1 MLSGQ
6 NKQLKSRGVSFK
18 QSAGAQRRQRWN
30 AVTTTRRANVMSNK
44 YGGIIKQSKR
54 WGVSQN
60 SLKVYSSELASNLD
74 KITYSYVMQKFL
86 SFLIVFIISVFPIVN
101 ASASLSSSC
110 EHMMDESM
118 SMSQPMSNESMVDM
132 DNASNISSAN
142 DCCETHKLP
151 CDNSNACDNSQVNYS
166 AVPSIQIAQ
175 PQDLGSF
182 KPRYISSHF
191 HSKSSD
197 SLYRPPIDILI

>member
-1 MLSGQ
+1 
-6 NKQLKSRGVSFK
+6 
-18 QSAGAQRRQRWN
+18 
-30 AVTTTRRANVMSNK
+30 
-44 YGGIIKQSKR
+44 
-54 WGVSQN
+54 
-60 SLKVYSSELASNLD
+60 
-74 KITYSYVMQKFL
+74 MQKFL

-166 AVPSIQIAQ
+166 AVPSIQIAL
-175 PQDLGSF
+175 PQDLGNF